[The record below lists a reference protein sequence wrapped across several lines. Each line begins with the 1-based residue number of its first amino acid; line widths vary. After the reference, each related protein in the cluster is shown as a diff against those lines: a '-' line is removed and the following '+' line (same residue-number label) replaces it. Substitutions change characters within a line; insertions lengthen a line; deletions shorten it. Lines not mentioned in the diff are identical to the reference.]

1 VKTVQKRY
9 FSALIVEKF
18 VWERKV
24 WTSTSRCLPRTLFRI
39 KYGTV
44 PMVDTQMV
52 TEGVIAEEVLL
63 TDRTL
68 ISSVIHVA

>member
-1 VKTVQKRY
+1 MGKKGLEHV
-9 FSALIVEKF
+9 FI
-18 VWERKV
+18 
-24 WTSTSRCLPRTLFRI
+24 RCLPRTLFRI

-68 ISSVIHVA
+68 ISSVILIGR